1 MCNPLMLSASAGMQ
15 AFSQIQQGRSA
26 RDAANLDADRMEWQA
41 GQERLDAEADAKVIA
56 RRGRQERGATVS
68 AIAGSGVKVGE
79 GSALDAERTVVENAY
94 TDEYMAILNG
104 ERRARG
110 MEMEAGSRRRAGR
123 DARRAA
129 NTAAFTTL
137 LAAGAQGMNAA
148 GWRSNGPGFSGTQAP
163 APVSSAPIRW
173 VR

>member
-1 MCNPLMLSASAGMQ
+1 MCNPLVLAGAAGLQ
-15 AFSQIQQGRSA
+15 AFGQIQQGRSA
-26 RDAANLDADRMEWQA
+26 RDAANMDADRMEWQA
-41 GQERLDAEADAKVIA
+41 GQERLDAEADARVIA
-56 RRGRQERGATVS
+56 RQGRNARGATVS

-79 GSALDAERTVVENAY
+79 GSALDAERTVVDNAY

-110 MEMEAGSRRRAGR
+110 LEMEASSRRRAGR

-129 NTAAFTTL
+129 TTGAFTTL
-137 LAAGAQGMNAA
+137 LSAGAAGMNAS
-148 GWRSNGPGFSGTQAP
+148 GWRSNGPGFAGTQAP
-163 APVSSAPIRW
+163 APVSSATIRR